1 MKRFLVIT
9 FLISAISIN
18 YAIQWPLKSGKL
30 TSTYAESRWDHFH
43 DGIDMTNADG
53 KIYPSENGKLLF
65 YWDKSKFPMDN
76 YKGGGN
82 FKVISHNKGYSL
94 YMHLEDTMPVKT
106 DCLIN
111 EPIATA
117 GNTGHSFGKHLHF
130 TLLDDLFNSYNP
142 MSADLIPED
151 KNPPVVGD
159 VHIKINEK
167 YITLRSGTDIRL
179 TKHYPLL
186 ISIHDTI
193 SGGEKLG
200 VYKLK
205 VEINGKT
212 IADTIFNKISNSKN
226 GLTLSGKYHDNLFDN
241 KGYYKIEDIQYADGQ
256 NTITVTAEDYS
267 NNIIQKIFTFNI
279 KLDTEISKN

>member
-1 MKRFLVIT
+1 MKPILLIT

-18 YAIQWPLKSGKL
+18 YAMQWPLKNAKL

-43 DGIDMTNADG
+43 DGIDMTNAEG
-53 KIYPSENGKLLF
+53 KIYPVENGKLLF
-65 YWDKSKFPMDN
+65 YWDKSKFPLDN

-94 YMHLEDTMPVKT
+94 FMHLEDSMTVKT

-111 EPIATA
+111 EPVGLT
-117 GNTGHSFGKHLHF
+117 GNTGHSFGRHLHF
-130 TLLDDLFNSYNP
+130 SLMDDLFNSYNP
-142 MSADLIPED
+142 LAAELIPED
-151 KNPPVVGD
+151 KNPPVIGD
-159 VHIKINEK
+159 VLLKINEK
-167 YITLRSGTDIRL
+167 YVILRTGSDIRL

-205 VEINGKT
+205 VDINGKT
-212 IADTIFNKISNSKN
+212 AGETIFNKIINTKN
-226 GLTLSGKYHDNLFDN
+226 GLTLSGKYHDNLFDE
-241 KGYYKIEDIQYADGQ
+241 KGYYKIEGIQYADGP
-256 NTITVTAEDYS
+256 NTITVSAEDYS
-267 NNIIQKIFTFNI
+267 NNIIQKVFTFNI
-279 KLDTEISKN
+279 RLDTETSKN